1 MKMSPDRVKQSVSEE
16 EWNTRVDLAAC
27 YRLMDRYGMTDLIYN
42 HISARIPG
50 TEDLLINPFGFLYS
64 EITASSLVK
73 INLEGEILL
82 EPENVYGYGVNR
94 AGAIIHTAV
103 HEARR
108 DVVCVVHTH
117 TRAGMAVSAT
127 EEGLLPMSQTAMR
140 FHGHVGYHDYEGPVL
155 NLQEQARLQKNLGMN
170 EVLILRN
177 HGLLVVGPSIAEAFS
192 RIYWLE
198 MACKAQVDAAGM
210 SKRLIVPP
218 LEAQRVT
225 AQVFHPVD
233 RPLTG
238 EKAWPALRRMLD
250 ANDGTYA
257 N

>member
-1 MKMSPDRVKQSVSEE
+1 MKISPDRVKQSVSHE
-16 EWNTRVDLAAC
+16 EWTTRVDLAAC

-50 TEDLLINPFGFLYS
+50 TEELLINPFGFLYS

-73 INLEGEILL
+73 IDLEGEILL
-82 EPENVYGYGVNR
+82 EPQNAHGYGVNR

-103 HEARR
+103 HQARH
-108 DVVCVVHTH
+108 DVECVIHTH
-117 TRAGMAVSAT
+117 TRAGMAVAAT
-127 EEGLLPMSQTAMR
+127 EEGLLPLSQTAMR

-155 NLQEQARLQKNLGMN
+155 DLQEQARLQQDLGMN

-210 SKRLIVPP
+210 SSQLRVPP
-218 LEAQRVT
+218 LQAQRVT
-225 AQVFHPVD
+225 AQVFHPQD
-233 RPLTG
+233 RPPTG
-238 EKAWPALRRMLD
+238 QTAWPALRRMLD
-250 ANDGTYA
+250 ASDGSYA
-257 N
+257 H